1 MVKWKISPKG
11 WCFYEKSKAY
21 IGGLADDRKH
31 AGIYAYRQLYVP
43 VLG

>member
-1 MVKWKISPKG
+1 MVKWKFSPKG
-11 WCFYEKSKAY
+11 RCFYEKSKAY
-21 IGGLADDRKH
+21 IGGLAADRKP